1 LLKTLSAF
9 HRLRG
14 AFSLLTAPVF
24 RLAEAANAAPFAATP
39 EPVAAPGRQRG
50 QAIVEMVL
58 VLPIIF
64 IFIVVVV
71 DFGLALD
78 RREVVQHGI
87 REGARAAAVGKSIT
101 EVRDVTVDQSK
112 GLFAPGNVQVCYVDE
127 DGNNLAGNAGDSVR
141 VSGTYVY
148 EFLVGSAFLGI
159 GDVTMTPSAEAR
171 LETSVAGATE
181 C

>member
-1 LLKTLSAF
+1 MNAIKRF
-9 HRLRG
+9 G
-14 AFSLLTAPVF
+14 GVFSLFCSSVF
-24 RLAEAANAAPFAATP
+24 RLGESMRSPRLVPAPI
-39 EPVAAPGRQRG
+39 APRREERG
-50 QAIVEMVL
+50 QAIIEMVL

-87 REGARAAAVGKSIT
+87 REGARAAAVGKSIS
-101 EVRDVTVDQSK
+101 EIRDVTVDQSR
-112 GLFAPGNVQVCYVDE
+112 GLFSPGDIAVCYVDE
-127 DGNNLAGNAGDSVR
+127 DNNSLAGNAGDSVR
-141 VSGTYVY
+141 VSGTFVY
-148 EFLVGSAFLGI
+148 EFLVGSAFVGI
-159 GDVTMTPSAEAR
+159 GDITMNPSAEAR